1 MYFKMMLSWIFDK
14 KGGIIKSFNSNW
26 QSKNI
31 KDNRKKNA
39 KPRIIQKH
47 VDHIEYGNLPIRKY
61 LVGGHYHVIVDEI
74 DNKYISVGLTSDKPG
89 IKRNQDLHK
98 VHESNGKIARLKRN
112 ADFDYKNRY
121 KKETANFHIDKESE
135 AIAIKIG
142 INKKAKKK

>member
-1 MYFKMMLSWIFDK
+1 MLSWIFDK

-31 KDNRKKNA
+31 KDNKKKNA

-47 VDHIEYGNLPIRKY
+47 VDNIEYGNLPIRKY
-61 LVGGHYHVIVDEI
+61 LVGGHYHVIVDGI

-112 ADFDYKNRY
+112 ADFDFKNRY
-121 KKETANFHIDKESE
+121 KKEIANFHIDKESE